1 MIFVIREIVK
11 NAMKKLLPFSVILFV
26 VACYFA
32 GSRRGESTVDLAHRL
47 YVHYINRL
55 LASTEAM
62 QQTVA
67 QTDDECA
74 IQESFKKARLIYKKI
89 EGIAEYYNPTT
100 ARSIN
105 GPAIP
110 EAEVYDA
117 KVLPPQGLQVIEEL
131 IFPYDKAQKEELI
144 REVNALIINVK
155 HLKYTAEHNTF
166 TDAHLWDALRLQL
179 FRIAAMGIAGFDSP
193 VAFLSMDETAAA
205 LEGVK
210 EFVQI
215 YGSQEELIGKLDD
228 AIAYLHQNPDFESFD
243 RFHFIKNFLNPLGKQ
258 MLQAQKALQI
268 PVFDKENRIFNAQA
282 AHLFDYEHLNPEF
295 FKPSNSLPA
304 TPELVALGEELFYDP
319 LLSGNN
325 SRSCAACHQPEKAFT
340 DGLPKSIAFNGK
352 DFISRNA
359 PTLWNA
365 TLQAMQFLDGRV
377 VFMEDQIRDVLA
389 SPDEMHSSAE
399 EVVKKINQS
408 PNYQQ
413 KFAQAFNR
421 ASHQAVSEQEFL
433 NALAAYL
440 RSLVAL
446 NSRFDRHMRGEGEW
460 LTQEE
465 IQGFNLFMGKAKC
478 GTCHFM
484 PFFNGLVPP
493 HFIHTESEI
502 IGTPAKPD
510 TANAVID
517 QDVGK
522 YRLHQFD
529 IFKFSFKTTTVRN
542 AALTAPYMHNGV
554 YKTLDEVID
563 FYNRGGA
570 AGIGIEL
577 EHQTLPPD
585 PLNLTAAEK
594 KALIA
599 FIHSLTDTVRTA
611 YLQPKRIAQ

>member
-1 MIFVIREIVK
+1 MK
-11 NAMKKLLPFSVILFV
+11 NLLPIACLLFV
-26 VACYFA
+26 ASCYFV
-32 GSRRGESTVDLAHRL
+32 GSRRQEDTAELCYRL

-55 LASTEAM
+55 MASAEAM
-62 QQTVA
+62 QQTIR
-67 QTDDECA
+67 QTDDEKA

-89 EGIAEYYNPTT
+89 EAIAEYYNPAT

-110 EAEVYDA
+110 EAELYDA
-117 KVLPPQGLQVIEEL
+117 KVLPPQGFQVIEEL
-131 IFPYDKAQKEELI
+131 IFPYEQAAKNELN
-144 REVNALIINVK
+144 EQVNALIVNIK

-166 TDAHLWDALRLQL
+166 TDAHLWDALHLQL

-193 VAFLSMDETAAA
+193 VAFLSIEEAAA
-205 LEGVK
+205 SLEGIK
-210 EFVQI
+210 EFIHI
-215 YGSQEELIGKLDD
+215 YGSPATLMSSLDST
-228 AIAYLHQNPDFESFD
+228 IAYLHQHSDFETFD
-243 RFHFIKNFLNPLGKQ
+243 RLHFIKNYLNPLGKQ
-258 MLQAQKALQI
+258 MIATREKLQI
-268 PVFDKENRIFNAQA
+268 PFFEKENRIFAARA

-295 FKPSNSLPA
+295 FKPTTSVSA
-304 TPELVALGEELFYDP
+304 TPELISLGEALFYDP
-319 LLSGNN
+319 KLSGNN
-325 SRSCAACHQPEKAFT
+325 SRSCASCHQPAKAFT
-340 DGLPKSIAFNGK
+340 DGLAKSIAFNGK
-352 DFISRNA
+352 DFIRRNA

-365 TLQAMQFLDGRV
+365 TFQAVQFLDGRV

-389 SPDEMHSSAE
+389 APDEMHSSVAL
-399 EVVKKINQS
+399 VVQKINEVSEYRQR
-408 PNYQQ
+408 
-413 KFAQAFNR
+413 FAQAFGR
-421 ASHQAVSEQEFL
+421 AVEQPVSEQEFL

-446 NSRFDRHMRGEGEW
+446 NSRFDRHMRGEGEL

-465 IQGFNLFMGKAKC
+465 ILGFNLFMGKAKC

-493 HFIHTESEI
+493 HFIHTESEV
-502 IGTPAKPD
+502 IGTPARPD
-510 TANAVID
+510 TLHATID
-517 QDVGK
+517 SDLGK
-522 YRLHQFD
+522 YNLHRFD
-529 IFKFSFKTTTVRN
+529 IFKHAFKTTTVRN

-554 YKTLDEVID
+554 YQTLEEVID

-599 FIHSLTDTVRTA
+599 FMHSLTDTVRTR
-611 YLQPKRIAQ
+611 YIQPKHIVQ